1 MVVSVFV
8 AAGRG
13 EGGAGVVVGGAGAGV
28 ATGDTTVLVG
38 NGADNLFFFGLPT
51 ISKHYSILSYFYSNK

>member
-13 EGGAGVVVGGAGAGV
+13 EGGAGVVVGGAGV

-51 ISKHYSILSYFYSNK
+51 ISKHHSIEPFLQ